1 MPKDETSDFFAN
13 EKKPETPT
21 ASPDNMGKWIGVA
34 EKGIG
39 LVEQLMAMKKAK
51 EGGSSGGETAAH
63 EKGLAQGQA
72 IAQAQLPAP
81 QPAPA
86 IKVNYRTE
94 EATSFLITS
103 LENLDKKK
111 TIGEYLD
118 GDIKQMK
125 NAGML
130 NGLMAKFLKDFVEVS
145 Q

>member
-72 IAQAQLPAP
+72 LAQAQ
-81 QPAPA
+81 APA

-118 GDIKQMK
+118 GDIKEMK
-125 NAGML
+125 DAGML
-130 NGLMAKFLKDFVEVS
+130 NGLMDKFLKDFVEVS